1 MHFPHRYA
9 TSYFYAATHEV
20 ALDFPQGLSYLLST
34 NHCLLKVFI
43 IAPFWKWVN
52 FLVWASMYCFS
63 SKLHFPLTVSLSNLV
78 AHEIYF
84 TTHDKNSHQSCP
96 YASLDSLPYNDGEVE
111 DPKSRLLL
119 TPSVLSLADDFT
131 TNVGEV
137 IHQVSTFLT
146 ILHLIRYCLSAH
158 LVCI

>member
-1 MHFPHRYA
+1 MHFQHRYA
-9 TSYFYAATHEV
+9 TSYFYAANHAV

-43 IAPFWKWVN
+43 IVLFYKWVN
-52 FLVWASMYCFS
+52 FLVWASMHCFS

-96 YASLDSLPYNDGEVE
+96 HASLDSPPCSDGEAK
-111 DPKSRLLL
+111 DPKSRSLL

-131 TNVGEV
+131 SNVGKV
-137 IHQVSTFLT
+137 IHQVSTFSTL
-146 ILHLIRYCLSAH
+146 LHSIGCCLSAH